1 MIQFETIRWK
11 NFLSTGN
18 VFTEVTL
25 NKNSN
30 TLIIGDNGAGKS
42 TILDALTF
50 GLFGRPFRSINKA
63 QLINSINQGGTVV
76 EIEFSIGSKK
86 YIVKRGIKK
95 NFFQIY
101 LDGSLLNQDA
111 AVRDYQEFLE
121 KTVLKLNY
129 KSFTQIV
136 LLGSSS
142 FIPFMQLKTSDRRA
156 IIEDLLDIEIFS
168 VMNQLLKS
176 KVVINK
182 DNTGT
187 VDISLGLARGEEK
200 STKHLIEKLKENKT
214 SQIQKNKKD
223 IKEHEDYLEDY
234 KKKNTEIDQEI
245 EKFNESISDESKVR
259 EEVKSLLTYKSDIER
274 GILQSEEDIEF
285 YENNKECN
293 VCRQDIPEDFREKM
307 IEHFHGKMHQLSSGV
322 VKLGEKLSEMKH
334 RTDDIDKTLEKIQ
347 NFKNDIIK
355 NQNSIQ
361 VCTQYINKVSN
372 QNDEIS
378 QMIDDID
385 IKKSTLE
392 SIKENIEAYTEERE
406 RLSKEKHLYELATT
420 LLKDTG
426 IKTRIIKQ
434 YLPIINKLINKYLSA
449 MDFYITFELDENFNE
464 TIKSRHRDEF
474 TYASFSE
481 GEKMRIDLA
490 LLFTWRAVAKLKNSV
505 NTNLLVLDE
514 VFDSSL
520 DASGTDE
527 FLKILYDLTHGTS
540 SNINVFV
547 ISHKGEVLYDKFE
560 KTVKFQKQKNFST
573 LAA

>member
-1 MIQFETIRWK
+1 LIIFETIRWK

-18 VFTEVTL
+18 VFTEVDL

-30 TLIIGDNGAGKS
+30 TLIIGHNGAGKS

-50 GLFGRPFRSINKA
+50 GLFGRPFRSVNKA

-76 EIEFSIGSKK
+76 EIEFSIGNKK

-111 AVRDYQEFLE
+111 SIRDYQEFLE

-136 LLGSSS
+136 LLGSST

-168 VMNQLLKS
+168 VMNQLLKGR
-176 KVVINK
+176 VALNK
-182 DNTGT
+182 DTTGT
-187 VDISLGLARGEEK
+187 VDIALGLSKGEKENLEF
-200 STKHLIEKLKENKT
+200 LIERLKQNKFT
-214 SQIQKNKKD
+214 QTKKNEKD

-234 KKKNTEIDQEI
+234 KTKNNKIDEEI
-245 EKFNESISDESKVR
+245 ERFYTSIADESKVKEELQQLTTYR
-259 EEVKSLLTYKSDIER
+259 EDIER

-293 VCRQDIPEDFREKM
+293 VCRQDIPEVFREKM
-307 IEHFHGKMHQLSSGV
+307 IEHFHGKMHQLSGGIT
-322 VKLGEKLSEMKH
+322 KLSEKLSNVKH
-334 RTDDIDKTLEKIQ
+334 RTASIDKVLQEIQ
-347 NFKNDIIK
+347 NLKNEIIK

-361 VCTQYINKVSN
+361 VCTQYINKVAN

-385 IKKSTLE
+385 IKRSELE
-392 SIKENIEAYTEERE
+392 TIKEDIDEFTKEKEK
-406 RLSKEKHLYELATT
+406 LSNEKHLYELATT

-547 ISHKGEVLYDKFE
+547 ISHKGEILYDKFE
-560 KTVKFQKQKNFST
+560 KTMKFQKQKNYST

>member
-1 MIQFETIRWK
+1 MIQFEIIRWK

-18 VFTEVTL
+18 VFTEVEL

-50 GLFGRPFRSINKA
+50 GLFGRPFRSVNKA

-111 AVRDYQEFLE
+111 SIRDYQEFLE

-142 FIPFMQLKTSDRRA
+142 FIPFMQLKTSERRA

-168 VMNQLLKS
+168 VMNQILKS
-176 KVVINK
+176 KVGVNK

-187 VDISLGLARGEEK
+187 IDVSLGLAKGEEK
-200 STKHLIEKLKENKT
+200 STNVLIQKLKENKT
-214 SQIQKNKKD
+214 SQIKKNKKD

-234 KKKNTEIDQEI
+234 KNKNIKINQEIDEV
-245 EKFNESISDESKVR
+245 KESIADESKVR
-259 EEVKSLLTYKSDIER
+259 EEVKSLKVYKDDIEK
-274 GILQSEEDIEF
+274 GILQSENDIEF
-285 YENNKECN
+285 YEENKECN
-293 VCRQDIPEDFREKM
+293 VCRQNIPDEFREQM
-307 IEHFHGKMHQLSSGV
+307 IKHFHGKMHQLSGGI
-322 VKLGEKLSEMKH
+322 VKLSEKLSAAEH
-334 RTDDIDKTLEKIQ
+334 RTSTIDNILKKIQ
-347 NFKNDIIK
+347 SLENDIIK

-385 IKKSTLE
+385 VKKLE
-392 SIKENIEAYTEERE
+392 LEGIKEDIKNYTEKRE
-406 RLSKEKHLYELATT
+406 KLSKEKHLYELATA

-449 MDFYITFELDENFNE
+449 MDFYITFELDEGFNE

-540 SNINVFV
+540 ANINVFV

-560 KTVKFQKQKNFST
+560 KTIKFQKQKNFST